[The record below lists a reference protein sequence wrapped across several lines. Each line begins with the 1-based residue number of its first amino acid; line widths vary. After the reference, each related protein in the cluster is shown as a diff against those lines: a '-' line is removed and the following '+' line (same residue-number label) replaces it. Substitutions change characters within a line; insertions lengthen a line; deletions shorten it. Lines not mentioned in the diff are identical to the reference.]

1 MALSADDRV
10 AITDLINQHGHY
22 TDRGDFDGWVARF
35 TQDVTYDYIDLPSG
49 AVQPIAHLV
58 TNIVLEEH
66 ADGVVHALSKGL
78 GVRTDGSA
86 GSVTYE
92 DVIERTTVG
101 WRLCERHVRGMSGP
115 RGNQRP

>member
-1 MALSADDRV
+1 VAVSADDRV

-35 TQDVTYDYIDLPSG
+35 TKDVTYDYSDLPSS

-58 TNIVLEEH
+58 TNVVLEEL
-66 ADGVVHALSKGL
+66 ADGVVRALSKGL
-78 GVRTDGSA
+78 GVRADGSA

-92 DVIERTTVG
+92 DVIERTTAG
-101 WRLCERHVRGMSGP
+101 WRLRERRVTGTSP
-115 RGNQRP
+115 R

>member
-10 AITDLINQHGHY
+10 AITDLINEHGHY

-35 TQDVTYDYIDLPSG
+35 TEDVTYDYSDLPSG

-58 TNIVLEEH
+58 TNIVLEELG
-66 ADGVVHALSKGL
+66 DGAVHALSKGL
-78 GVRTDGSA
+78 GVRADGSA

-92 DVIERTTVG
+92 DVIERTTAG
-101 WRLCERHVRGMSGP
+101 WRLRKRRVKGMPGP
-115 RGNQRP
+115 RAAT